1 MVQVLPRNI
10 RSRSKAA
17 SLTTVNTI
25 YYTCPVGYSTQ
36 VNRLILS
43 NGSNSNKTTTL
54 QWYHKEDDTTHPII
68 NAVVQIGNSVIN
80 YDFDLHMGAG
90 DRIEA
95 STEENSTVSLLIAYH
110 EEYIGT

>member
-36 VNRLILS
+36 V
-43 NGSNSNKTTTL
+43 K
-54 QWYHKEDDTTHPII
+54 DTTHPII
-68 NAVVQIGNSVIN
+68 NAVVQSGNSVIN

-95 STEENSTVSLLIAYH
+95 STEADSTVSLLIAYH

>member
-25 YYTCPVGYSTQ
+25 YYTCPVGFSTQ
-36 VNRLILS
+36 VNRIILS

-95 STEENSTVSLLIAYH
+95 STEENSTVSLLISYH